1 MSAISRGNM
10 ENLNGISIF
19 VLVAET
25 RSFTE
30 AGRRTGISSSGI
42 GKSIA
47 RLEERLGTRLF
58 HRSTRSI
65 NLTTEGALFLDRCRR
80 ILGEL
85 ESAEI
90 ELSHLKDK
98 PQGKLRI
105 SLPLVSGL
113 VMPAIIHFMQRYP
126 AIELD
131 VDFSDRLVDVIEEGF
146 DAVLRTG
153 TPSDSRLVSK
163 KLGSF
168 QLRLVGAP
176 SYFAVRGTPQR
187 PSDLRSHACLLHK
200 FPSTGKFEVWPLKQE
215 VDAPDFDLP
224 QTMICNTTE
233 VLIDVARSGLGIACL
248 PNFMVDKLIQTGELV
263 PVLDEYIVHS
273 GMFRI
278 LWPSSK
284 HLSKKLRV
292 FIDFMHENLFQNP
305 EKTHQNSEIKTSP
318 T

>member
-1 MSAISRGNM
+1 MSAIQEGDV
-10 ENLNGISIF
+10 ENLGGISIF

-30 AGRRTGISSSGI
+30 AGRRIGISSSGI
-42 GKSIA
+42 GKSVA

-65 NLTTEGALFLDRCRR
+65 NLTAEGALFLERCRR

-85 ESAEI
+85 ETAES

-113 VMPAIIHFMQRYP
+113 VMPALIEFMKCYP
-126 AIELD
+126 DIELD
-131 VDFSDRLVDVIEEGF
+131 VDFSDRMVDVVEEGF

-153 TPSDSRLVSK
+153 TPSDSRLMSK

-168 QLRLVGAP
+168 QLCIVGAP
-176 SYFAVRGTPQR
+176 GYFESRGTPR
-187 PSDLRSHACLLHK
+187 KPSDLRHHACLLHK
-200 FPSTGKFEVWPLKQE
+200 FPSTGRFEMWPLKHE
-215 VDAPDFDLP
+215 VDVPDFDLP
-224 QTMICNTTE
+224 QTMVCNTTE
-233 VLIDVARSGLGIACL
+233 VMVDVARSGLGIACL
-248 PNFMVDKLIQTGELV
+248 PDFMVNTYIRSGELE
-263 PVLDEYIVHS
+263 LILEEYVVHS
-273 GMFRI
+273 GMFRV

-292 FIDFMHENLFQNP
+292 FIDFMHGHLFSQQVAMP
-305 EKTHQNSEIKTSP
+305 
-318 T
+318 